1 MLIADLCAISDHYC
15 EVHTL
20 EDPVDAKVLFIT
32 PAEAARR
39 LSISRSKAYELVRSG
54 ELPARRIGASV
65 RIPVEALERLA
76 HETATEERE

>member
-1 MLIADLCAISDHYC
+1 M
-15 EVHTL
+15 
-20 EDPVDAKVLFIT
+20 DAKVLFIT